1 MFLILSKIVGL
12 FLYPLVWILILQI
25 YALFSKN
32 KILKNRL
39 QIFSILLLLILSN
52 SLFINFLF
60 KNLEYPEQEIHEK
73 YPMGIV
79 LGGGIFESNPLFKQN
94 NAQAEIDR
102 LLAAMDLYKENKIEK
117 ILISGGNV
125 KVNGIIGAAYNE
137 AISAKEFLIRNGIKE
152 KDIILDLKARNTYE
166 NAVYSKKILNKY
178 KIKEKVILIT
188 SAYHMKRSI
197 ACFEKENIQF
207 KPYPTNFYYRND
219 LEGIKDTIIPQG
231 MNLEYFQMIFKEYI
245 GFWGYKLTGKID

>member
-32 KILKNRL
+32 KVLKFRL
-39 QIFSILLLLILSN
+39 RIFSILLLLILSN
-52 SLFINFLF
+52 SLFVNFLF
-60 KNLEYPEQEIHEK
+60 KNLEYQEQEIQEK

-137 AISAKEFLIRNGIKE
+137 AITAKEFLLKNGVKE

-166 NAVYSKKILNKY
+166 NAVYSKKILNKN
-178 KIKEKVILIT
+178 KIKDKVILIT
-188 SAYHMKRSI
+188 SAYHMKRAI
-197 ACFEKENIQF
+197 A
-207 KPYPTNFYYRND
+207 
-219 LEGIKDTIIPQG
+219 
-231 MNLEYFQMIFKEYI
+231 
-245 GFWGYKLTGKID
+245 